1 MSNLQNAQLV
11 TAHRTITVKE
21 LEPLV
26 TELAKAYAKDKG
38 YEADTAKAELKDK
51 LTAAEPKLHGAT
63 VSFWLLIKKLP
74 TQIHFKEKPEN

>member
-11 TAHRTITVKE
+11 TAHKTITVKQ

-38 YEADTAKAELKDK
+38 YEADTAKAELKDNS
-51 LTAAEPKLHGAT
+51 LQLSPNYMG
-63 VSFWLLIKKLP
+63 LL
-74 TQIHFKEKPEN
+74 

>member
-26 TELAKAYAKDKG
+26 AELAKAYTKDKG
-38 YEADTAKAELKDK
+38 CEADTAKAELKDK

-63 VSFWLLIKKLP
+63 VSF
-74 TQIHFKEKPEN
+74 